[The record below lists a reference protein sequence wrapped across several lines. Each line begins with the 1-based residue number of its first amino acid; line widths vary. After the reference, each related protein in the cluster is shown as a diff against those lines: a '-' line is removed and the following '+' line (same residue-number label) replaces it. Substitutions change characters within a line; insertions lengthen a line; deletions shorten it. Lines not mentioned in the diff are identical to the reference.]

1 MTRKGG
7 GKGVGASYTR
17 CPDWGP
23 DVVDPPTCA
32 GGIGGGGDIGVDT
45 LLLEVGPKVVKA
57 DIDLFGELAQIGPIL
72 GSIATLLFP
81 FPVCRVVSMT
91 IGVVK
96 GV

>member
-7 GKGVGASYTR
+7 GKVVGASYTR

-23 DVVDPPTCA
+23 VDPPV
-32 GGIGGGGDIGVDT
+32 GGIGGGGDMGVDT